1 MTSYLVV
8 LTVYSGSC
16 STTRERRSGLY
27 ALTTVL
33 FSSIWSSCS
42 AVAESVSHFLTSWVF
57 GAGLGYSRVRA
68 SVGVRVRV
76 IVGL

>member
-27 ALTTVL
+27 ALTTLL

-42 AVAESVSHFLTSWVF
+42 AVAESVAHFLTSWVF
-57 GAGLGYSRVRA
+57 GVGLG
-68 SVGVRVRV
+68 
-76 IVGL
+76 